1 MNPIEEKNNFQD
13 FQDFAERENISAAQR
28 ETCSFAREHR
38 DEDTARLLLSAARYP
53 SIDMPAAVQQ
63 IEGLRTA
70 REKWPSLAECA
81 EYLYPPRLNREQAS
95 SEAAALYKSRII
107 SSCSP
112 CGLTK
117 SIDPTV
123 GFLNHAAGGG
133 EISPARYAHEIH
145 RSNEMKPTAG
155 LRIAD
160 LTGGMGVDTLAF
172 AKVAEHVDYVE
183 RDAQLCA
190 FMEHNLRALGVD
202 NVTVHCADSL
212 QWLAANPSPL
222 SVLYLD
228 PARRDAAGRKVAAFE
243 DCTPDLLANL
253 ALLRGSCQRLLVKA
267 SPMIDLALACRQLG
281 GVSEVHVV
289 ELRGECKEVLFL
301 LGGAAAE
308 DPQIVCVNLNN
319 QSIQNIQKTFTF
331 TRSEEAA
338 AEADLCDA
346 VGSWLY
352 EPGAAL
358 MKAGPYRLLA
368 QRYGLLMLG
377 PNTHLYTADRR
388 VDDFPGRVLRV
399 VQEVRGGRKELAA
412 LLPDG
417 RAHVVTRNYP
427 AEAATLQRQLG
438 LREGGDHFVVGTT
451 VGRRRTLLLCE
462 QE

>member
-1 MNPIEEKNNFQD
+1 M
-13 FQDFAERENISAAQR
+13 DFAEREVMA
-28 ETCSFAREHR
+28 FAREHEG
-38 DEDTARLLLSAARYP
+38 EDTARLLLSAGRYP
-53 SIDMPAAVQQ
+53 GIDMKAAVQQ

-70 REKWPSLAECA
+70 REKWPSLVGCA
-81 EYLYPPRLNREQAS
+81 EYLYPPRLNREQSS

-107 SSCSP
+107 SSCAP
-112 CGLTK
+112 CGLT
-117 SIDPTV
+117 
-123 GFLNHAAGGG
+123 
-133 EISPARYAHEIH
+133 
-145 RSNEMKPTAG
+145 KPTAG

-190 FMEHNLRALGVD
+190 LMEHNLRALGVD

-212 QWLAANPSPL
+212 LWLQQFNTHHS
-222 SVLYLD
+222 SFNTIFLD
-228 PARRDAAGRKVAAFE
+228 PARRDAAGHKVAAFE

-301 LGGAAAE
+301 LGGDAAE
-308 DPQIVCVNLNN
+308 EPQTVCVNLNN
-319 QSIQNIQKTFTF
+319 PSIQKTFTF

-346 VGSWLY
+346 VGAWLY

-388 VDDFPGRVLRV
+388 VEGFPGRVLRV
-399 VQEVRGGRKELAA
+399 VQEVKGGRKELAA

-427 AEAATLQRQLG
+427 AEAATLQRQLD
-438 LREGGDHFVVGTT
+438 LREGGTHFVVGTT

>member
-1 MNPIEEKNNFQD
+1 M
-13 FQDFAERENISAAQR
+13 DFAEREVMA
-28 ETCSFAREHR
+28 FAREHEG
-38 DEDTARLLLSAARYP
+38 EDTARLLLSAGRYP
-53 SIDMPAAVQQ
+53 GIDMKAAVQQ

-70 REKWPSLAECA
+70 REKWPSLVGCA

-107 SSCSP
+107 SSCAP
-112 CGLTK
+112 CGLT
-117 SIDPTV
+117 
-123 GFLNHAAGGG
+123 
-133 EISPARYAHEIH
+133 
-145 RSNEMKPTAG
+145 KPTAG
-155 LRIAD
+155 LRVAD

-190 FMEHNLRALGVD
+190 LMEHNLRALGVD

-212 QWLAANPSPL
+212 DWLQQFNTHHS
-222 SVLYLD
+222 SFNTIFLD
-228 PARRDAAGRKVAAFE
+228 PARRDAAGRKVAGFE
-243 DCTPDLLANL
+243 DCTPNILDHLP
-253 ALLRGSCQRLLVKA
+253 LLRRCSSALLVKA

-301 LGGAAAE
+301 LGGDAAE
-308 DPQIVCVNLNN
+308 EPQIVCVNLNN
-319 QSIQNIQKTFTF
+319 PSIQNIQKTFTF

-346 VGSWLY
+346 VGAWLY

-358 MKAGPYRLLA
+358 MKAAPYRLLA

-399 VQEVRGGRKELAA
+399 LQEVKGGRKELAA